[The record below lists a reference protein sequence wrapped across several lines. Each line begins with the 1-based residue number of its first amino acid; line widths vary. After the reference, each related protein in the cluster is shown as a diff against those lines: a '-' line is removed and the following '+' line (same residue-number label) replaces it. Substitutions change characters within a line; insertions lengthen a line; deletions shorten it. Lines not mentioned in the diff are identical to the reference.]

1 MRRLVRY
8 LLAATMLAIVGFGL
22 AAMYLL
28 PGVQLAEGVRRVYPC
43 DQLPGRAVP
52 SLGARHLSYLGER
65 HGPYNSVPPTSGPHM
80 PWLISPGVYD
90 ATIPD
95 EYQVHLLEHGKVLIQ
110 YPEAM
115 SATTSRLLERFGR
128 RRSDVVVVAP
138 SRAVERGVALTAWQ
152 RIETLP
158 AYAPERIQRFVDAL
172 AGRYDH
178 GWSAHAS
185 DCVGDDA

>member
-43 DQLPGRAVP
+43 DHLPGRAVP

-90 ATIPD
+90 DPQAEKD
-95 EYQVHLLEHGKVLIQ
+95 ESLRPVTGGFHCTEVESK
-110 YPEAM
+110 
-115 SATTSRLLERFGR
+115 TRLDE
-128 RRSDVVVVAP
+128 
-138 SRAVERGVALTAWQ
+138 E
-152 RIETLP
+152 EK
-158 AYAPERIQRFVDAL
+158 
-172 AGRYDH
+172 
-178 GWSAHAS
+178 
-185 DCVGDDA
+185 